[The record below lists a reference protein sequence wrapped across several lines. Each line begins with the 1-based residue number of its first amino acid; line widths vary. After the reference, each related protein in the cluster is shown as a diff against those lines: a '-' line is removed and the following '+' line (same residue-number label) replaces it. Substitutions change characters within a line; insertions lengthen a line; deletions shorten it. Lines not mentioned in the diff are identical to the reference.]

1 MGRGSNVWPAAA
13 RSRAALGHRMTA
25 VISSV
30 QSADARGGV
39 ANVVDRLGTAKLAI
53 REQYLASEA
62 CPWVVAYSGG
72 KDSTLLLQLTWEVIA
87 DLPVTKRCRRV
98 YVVGNDTLVES
109 PLVIG
114 HLRTTLGEIGV
125 AAAAAD
131 LPIETRITKP
141 HVDQTFW
148 VNVIGRGYIPPT
160 RNFRWCTD
168 RMKIH
173 PTNRLLANLIRA
185 HGGAVLLV
193 GTRRS
198 ESDNRRRAMD
208 RRGVTAGQLNPHAT
222 MDHCWMF
229 APLAD
234 FEDQD
239 VWLVLMQRRPPWG
252 GTHRNLITLYRNA
265 GGGECPLVLTKDDAP
280 SCGTSSPRFGCW
292 TCTVVKKDR
301 SLRGLIASGHAEAD
315 VFTRLF
321 EFREWLVEL
330 RENDGNRESVRRDG
344 NVRFRADGSQVMGP
358 FTLGVR
364 KQILEELRTLQDDVS
379 QQLISP
385 AEEEVI
391 EDIWR
396 RDLVREE
403 CRSALRAAV
412 GLVPEEIAAG

>member
-1 MGRGSNVWPAAA
+1 
-13 RSRAALGHRMTA
+13 MTA
-25 VISSV
+25 LVSSV
-30 QSADARGGV
+30 QSARARGGV
-39 ANVVDRLGTAKLAI
+39 ASVVNRLGAAKRAI
-53 REQYLASEA
+53 RDQYLAGEA
-62 CPWVVAYSGG
+62 HPWVVAYSGG

-87 DLPVTKRCRRV
+87 ELPATERCRRV

-131 LPIETRITKP
+131 LPIEVRITKP

-173 PTNRLLANLIRA
+173 PTNGLLSNLIRA

-198 ESDNRRRAMD
+198 ESDNRRRTMD
-208 RRGVTAGQLNPHAT
+208 RRGVAAGKLNEHST
-222 MDHCWMF
+222 LDHCWMF

-364 KQILEELRTLQDDVS
+364 KQILDELRALQDDVS
-379 QQLISP
+379 RQLISP

-403 CRSALRAAV
+403 CRSALRVAV
-412 GLVPEEIAAG
+412 GLVAEETAAG

>member
-1 MGRGSNVWPAAA
+1 
-13 RSRAALGHRMTA
+13 MTA
-25 VISSV
+25 MVSSV
-30 QSADARGGV
+30 QSADSLGGV
-39 ANVVDRLGTAKLAI
+39 AKVVDRLGAAKLAI
-53 REQYLASEA
+53 REQYLAGKA
-62 CPWVVAYSGG
+62 DPWVVAYSGG

-87 DLPVTKRCRRV
+87 DLPVSKRRRRV

-114 HLRTTLGEIGV
+114 HLRTTLGEVGL

-208 RRGVTAGQLNPHAT
+208 RRGVAAGNLNPHAT

-315 VFTRLF
+315 VFSRLF
-321 EFREWLVEL
+321 AFREWLVEL

-344 NVRFRADGSQVMGP
+344 NVRFRADGSRVMGP

-364 KQILEELRTLQDDVS
+364 KQILDELRALQDDVS
-379 QQLISP
+379 QQLISA
-385 AEEEVI
+385 AEEDVI

-412 GLVPEEIAAG
+412 GLAPEEIAAG